1 MDVESGSNRPES
13 PAQSESKGQL
23 GKMAARHH
31 DFEENNKHRAQLQA
45 MRDPASTTSQQQQQQ
60 ARSSIDDLSSMFW
73 GSDASAPTL
82 GAGTVGSILP
92 PASIFFGGADSEPV
106 AADPEPAA
114 AAPEPA
120 RRASDTREMLL

>member
-13 PAQSESKGQL
+13 PARSDSRGQL
-23 GKMAARHH
+23 GKMA
-31 DFEENNKHRAQLQA
+31 FEENNKHRAQLQA

-120 RRASDTREMLL
+120 RRASDTRQMLL

>member
-13 PAQSESKGQL
+13 PARSDSRGQH
-23 GKMAARHH
+23 GKMAS

-73 GSDASAPTL
+73 GTSDASAPTL
-82 GAGTVGSILP
+82 EAGTVGSILP

-106 AADPEPAA
+106 AAYPEPAA

-120 RRASDTREMLL
+120 RRASDTRQMLL

>member
-1 MDVESGSNRPES
+1 MTYPRSHFGSS
-13 PAQSESKGQL
+13 QL
-23 GKMAARHH
+23 DPLKVKAVAAMAS
-31 DFEENNKHRAQLQA
+31 DFEDNNKHRAQLQA

-73 GSDASAPTL
+73 GRDAIAPTL

-120 RRASDTREMLL
+120 RRASDTRQMLL

>member
-13 PAQSESKGQL
+13 PARSDSRGQL
-23 GKMAARHH
+23 GKMAS

-73 GSDASAPTL
+73 GSDASAPAS
-82 GAGTVGSILP
+82 GAGSVGSILP

-120 RRASDTREMLL
+120 RRASDTRQMLL

>member
-1 MDVESGSNRPES
+1 
-13 PAQSESKGQL
+13 
-23 GKMAARHH
+23 MASRHH

-73 GSDASAPTL
+73 GSDASAPTME
-82 GAGTVGSILP
+82 AGTVGNSHTDSLVDFSVLP

-120 RRASDTREMLL
+120 RRASDTRQMLL